1 MGGYPHRPAPGR
13 PPATAGP
20 WRGWGARPP
29 TAEEGTTRASGK
41 NEHPRPRRGPPKP
54 PQPPPPPPPT
64 PPHPP
69 TPPGIATIV
78 TLVRMAPD
86 EPLHPH
92 ALEPSEDIRLSVV
105 EGVVYAAVDEL
116 DYVLTPGDRITIP
129 AGDPR
134 RVRNAGDDS
143 AHVILER
150 RPR

>member
-1 MGGYPHRPAPGR
+1 MVELTHIATSSEPGPAKLAQA
-13 PPATAGP
+13 PPA
-20 WRGWGARPP
+20 R
-29 TAEEGTTRASGK
+29 
-41 NEHPRPRRGPPKP
+41 
-54 PQPPPPPPPT
+54 
-64 PPHPP
+64 
-69 TPPGIATIV
+69 PGIATIV

-143 AHVILER
+143 ARVILER